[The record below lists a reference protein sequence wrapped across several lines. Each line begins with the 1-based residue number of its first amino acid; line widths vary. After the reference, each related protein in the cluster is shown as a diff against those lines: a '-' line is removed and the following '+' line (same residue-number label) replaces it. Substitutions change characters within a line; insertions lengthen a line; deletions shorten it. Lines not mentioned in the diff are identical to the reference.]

1 MKDESIE
8 PNTKKLIFAEFEKK
22 CREANT
28 LINDSISKNQDELE
42 KQIVKKSL
50 SNTNI
55 DFDTLLWKVDG
66 NIFEKSFL
74 PLSQIQQ
81 KNSLQIAVY

>member
-1 MKDESIE
+1 MITYLKDESIE

-55 DFDTLLWKVDG
+55 DFD
-66 NIFEKSFL
+66 IFKR
-74 PLSQIQQ
+74 
-81 KNSLQIAVY
+81 